1 MDAQAILVDPL
12 RILFARLAS
21 FVPVLLGA
29 LLILLIGWVVARI
42 LQEVL
47 VRALKTVRVDD
58 LAERAGLGAILRKGA
73 VSYTFAELLGVFV
86 YWLILLGALV
96 AAVNTLGLTAT
107 AELLDRVLLYIP
119 NVVAGVIILTLGGF
133 FAAMLGSLVQT
144 VAANAGV
151 KQSRGL
157 GSVTKVVLMV
167 FAIEVALEKFIGM
180 TTLHMQLNILIA
192 AVAAGAALAFGLGCK
207 DLAGRFASDIVDKWR
222 RG

>member
-1 MDAQAILVDPL
+1 MDAQAILLDPL

-29 LLILLIGWVVARI
+29 LLILLVGWLAARI

-58 LAERAGLGAILRKGA
+58 LAQKAGLSEVLRKGA
-73 VSYTFAELLGVFV
+73 VAYSLSELLGVFL
-86 YWLILLGALV
+86 YWLVLLGTLV
-96 AAVNTLGLTAT
+96 AAVNALGMTAT

-119 NVVAGVIILTLGGF
+119 NVVAGVIILILGSF
-133 FAAMLGSLVQT
+133 FAAMLGSIVQT
-144 VAANAGV
+144 VTANAGI
-151 KQSRGL
+151 KQSKGL
-157 GSVTKVVLMV
+157 GQVTKVVLMV

-180 TTLHMQLNILIA
+180 TTLHMQLNIVIA
-192 AVAAGAALAFGLGCK
+192 ALAAGAALAFGLGCK
-207 DLAGRFASDIVDKWR
+207 DLAGRFVSEQVDKWR